1 MGRRIIRSVLIL
13 VSAELGMGE
22 DQESFLSLY
31 LERFS
36 LTFLC
41 NSGQRWRIQD
51 SQRRQPDDF
60 LQED

>member
-1 MGRRIIRSVLIL
+1 MGRKIIRSVLIL
-13 VSAELGMGE
+13 VSAELGMEE
-22 DQESFLSLY
+22 DQESFLSLC

-41 NSGQRWRIQD
+41 NSGQRRRIQD